1 MTLPGPVDTG
11 RIKDR
16 RVLRFADSAAMWA
29 DIDRLVGSERAGT
42 LRRTGN
48 WTLGQCLGHLARWAE
63 LPYDG
68 YPPELKPPWWLKL
81 PMRMF
86 KNKVL
91 GQNSIMQAGIRI
103 PGVPGGTV
111 GTEPM
116 ETDAAIARLRKAWA
130 RLEAAHPGI
139 PNPLFGELTHEQW
152 IRLNLGH
159 AELHLSFFH
168 PK

>member
-16 RVLRFADSAAMWA
+16 RTLRFGDSAAMWA
-29 DIDRLVGSERAGT
+29 DIEQIVESERAGT

-48 WTLGQCLGHLARWAE
+48 WTVGQCLGHLAAWAAM
-63 LPYDG
+63 PHDG
-68 YPPELKPPWWLKL
+68 YPPELKPPWWLKVI
-81 PMRMF
+81 MRML
-86 KNKVL
+86 KGRVL
-91 GQNSIMQAGIRI
+91 GKKGSMPAGVRI
-103 PGVPGGTV
+103 PGVRGGTV
-111 GTEPM
+111 ATEPL
-116 ETDAAIARLRKAWA
+116 ETDAAVVRLQRAWA

-139 PNPLFGELTHEQW
+139 PNPVFGELTHEQW

-168 PK
+168 PQ